1 MGFIWKLWIIYYQK
15 QPPEVFCKK
24 MSLKIFVNFT
34 GKHLGWSL
42 FRVSGLKTWHVFSC
56 EIWEIFKITYF
67 EGHLRTAVSIFY
79 HYLIISMFQ
88 ELVLFLF
95 SLYNFVFSMK
105 FFAILKRSTIHT
117 YVLKVEVSS
126 EPNQAFKM
134 ELFVK
139 IVNDKKLLTIFA
151 KSSILNV
158 WLGSNAPLVRF
169 I

>member
-1 MGFIWKLWIIYYQK
+1 
-15 QPPEVFCKK
+15 
-24 MSLKIFVNFT
+24 
-34 GKHLGWSL
+34 
-42 FRVSGLKTWHVFSC
+42 
-56 EIWEIFKITYF
+56 
-67 EGHLRTAVSIFY
+67 
-79 HYLIISMFQ
+79 MFQ

>member
-1 MGFIWKLWIIYYQK
+1 
-15 QPPEVFCKK
+15 
-24 MSLKIFVNFT
+24 
-34 GKHLGWSL
+34 
-42 FRVSGLKTWHVFSC
+42 
-56 EIWEIFKITYF
+56 
-67 EGHLRTAVSIFY
+67 
-79 HYLIISMFQ
+79 
-88 ELVLFLF
+88 
-95 SLYNFVFSMK
+95 MK

-126 EPNQAFKM
+126 EPNQALKM